1 MSASPTT
8 SLPETPSTLNLLCG
22 AYRVDTCVTVGR
34 SSMLLLAHQA
44 ISRAPGVL
52 KLMATRSA
60 MQSLSARAEATRALP
75 ERFFPR
81 IFDHGHIKG
90 VPYVWMEE
98 VVGWNIYDLIV
109 AARSANWGLNQAFA
123 IYILTQ
129 IAEMLVQVEA
139 ARREEYT
146 PFLGRV
152 TPASLRMM
160 ADGSIRFVGLCHL
173 MDGPMSGSAVAALP
187 QEGPAML
194 APEQLNEHR
203 ATPGTDSYGWAMTA
217 YMLLTGENPVVR
229 KGTPAVRQMIR
240 EPIPMEPIQQCCPAM
255 VPILQAALQ
264 ADPDQRPKAVELLE
278 ALQALDIEAMSAA
291 SAVHIASTLLG
302 PVRPVRAGPVTRQRC
317 LMTLERLDV
326 HGKEVEEEEVT
337 EEDAVAV
344 EEDENAPDVSS
355 PRLTAQQ
362 VTEKHVPH
370 TIERTA
376 EFINLP
382 RQQVDAEAPWIELP
396 SNRSYPVIR
405 AVSRPQTTAPVMP
418 DIRRQMVVE
427 EPFSLSKR
435 VGGVPAWLLAV
446 GFSTLVLGLAGAVVT
461 AAIGWI

>member
-1 MSASPTT
+1 MSATPTT
-8 SLPETPSTLNLLCG
+8 SLPETSSTINLLCG
-22 AYRVDTCVTVGR
+22 AYRVDACVSVGR

-52 KLMATRSA
+52 KLMATRSSA
-60 MQSLSARAEATRALP
+60 DSLSARAEATRALP

-81 IFDHGHIKG
+81 IFDHGQIKG

-123 IYILTQ
+123 IYLLTQ

-139 ARREEYT
+139 ARSEGHT

-229 KGTPAVRQMIR
+229 KGTTAVRQMIR
-240 EPIPMEPIQQCCPAM
+240 EPIPMEPIQQCFPAL

-264 ADPDQRPKAVELLE
+264 ADPDQRPNATALLE
-278 ALQALDIEAMSAA
+278 ALQALEIEQISST

-302 PVRPVRAGPVTRQRC
+302 PVRPVRAGPITRQRC

-326 HGKEVEEEEVT
+326 HGKEIGEEEDVT
-337 EEDAVAV
+337 EEEAVAV
-344 EEDENAPDVSS
+344 EEDENTSEVPAP
-355 PRLTAQQ
+355 PMIK
-362 VTEKHVPH
+362 KHVPH

-376 EFINLP
+376 EFINSP
-382 RQQVDAEAPWIELP
+382 RPQVDAETPWIELP
-396 SNRSYPVIR
+396 SNRSYPVIH
-405 AVSRPQTTAPVMP
+405 AVSRPQAATPVMP
-418 DIRRQMVVE
+418 DIRRQMLVE
-427 EPFSLSKR
+427 EPFSLSKQ
-435 VGGVPAWLLAV
+435 VGGVPAWLLAI
-446 GFSTLVLGLAGAVVT
+446 GFSTLVLGLAGAVAS
-461 AAIGWI
+461 AAIGWVA